1 MSRHSLS
8 VALACMVSTGCL
20 AAGCSSEKASPATT
34 HPPVA
39 SSSTTS
45 ASESS
50 TSSSTPTASST
61 PTPTSTVVR
70 TPPTEPPTEPA
81 TTSVAVA
88 GTAPVQFDLGSAKQ
102 PRPYDAAVKAEM
114 NDIVAFWTTEFPKLS
129 SSPYKPLAGKVYPGY
144 PGRTDI
150 PACGGSAT
158 IDYATELQDNAFYC
172 PSADYVAYD
181 DESLF
186 PAVYGKL
193 GAVSLGVILAH
204 EIGHDVQT
212 QAGVPSNTAT
222 IVLEQQADCYAGTWI
237 NHLLHENNPK
247 LPFAESDI
255 KNALL
260 ALLSFK
266 DPIGTTPAAPGAH
279 GSGFDRVGAFEDGFT
294 NGVVKCATY
303 IDQLPPI
310 LELPVDQ
317 SFFVNNG
324 NAPLDN
330 PDKPVLPD
338 PNSPTASAGIF
349 GLLITD
355 LPRFWQAQLST
366 QNIAFTPPHVTGY
379 DSSGRLPR
387 CTDAAG
393 DFANDPAVYCHADNT
408 IYVNRTLTTAL
419 YKQIGDFAVG
429 YAVASA
435 YGDDVQIA
443 LGSKLTHAKRALLD
457 DCLAGA
463 YTQSTIPTASSQQN
477 QVTVQAGDL
486 DEAVKAA
493 VTIGDATTTA
503 DKLGTGFEKVGAFRL
518 GVLGG
523 SDACK
528 PLLNGG

>member
-1 MSRHSLS
+1 M
-8 VALACMVSTGCL
+8 
-20 AAGCSSEKASPATT
+20 
-34 HPPVA
+34 
-39 SSSTTS
+39 
-45 ASESS
+45 
-50 TSSSTPTASST
+50 
-61 PTPTSTVVR
+61 
-70 TPPTEPPTEPA
+70 
-81 TTSVAVA
+81 A